1 MTESVEAQQIMLAA
15 MAGAMVVVFGAI
27 HAFLLAW
34 AKLRGSRKHLRLS
47 WAAYACFML
56 AVVVLAWTLHFSGF
70 WFIVIFIMLVGY
82 LLAPHGIWHLSVA
95 THGHDGDTPAL
106 PSKAEFKGGLD
117 HD

>member
-47 WAAYACFML
+47 WLAYACFML
-56 AVVVLAWTLHFSGF
+56 ATVLLAWTLHFSGF
-70 WFIVIFIMLVGY
+70 WFLVIFIMLVGY
-82 LLAPHGIWHLSVA
+82 LLAPRGIWHLSVA
-95 THGHDGDTPAL
+95 THGHEAETPAI
-106 PSKAEFKGGLD
+106 PPQADSKGGPG
-117 HD
+117 HE